1 MSFNVSAWSI
11 RNPVPSI
18 VLFVVL
24 MALGWVSFQNLPITK
39 FPNID
44 IPVITV
50 TVTQVGAAPSELET
64 QVTRKIEDAV
74 TSVAGVKHV
83 QSTITDSTST
93 VAIEF
98 WLGTNTDRVLNDV
111 KDAVTKIRTELPRD
125 IEEPVV
131 ARLEIESQS
140 IMTYSATAPGMT
152 LEQLSWHV
160 DNVVKRDLQ
169 SLRGVGRVDRIGGVT
184 REIRVAVDPDR
195 LLSLGI
201 TAADVN
207 RVLKATTVDLSGGKG
222 EVGNREQAIRT
233 LAGAHTVDELKETK
247 ITLPGGRQVRLNEI
261 ADITD
266 AYADQTSFA
275 RINGSTPIV
284 AFSVFRSKGAS
295 DTTVAAAVAAK
306 IQALHQAHPEV
317 SYAVVDDGVASTYGN
332 FEAAM
337 QTLVEGAIL
346 AVIVVLIFL
355 RDWRATLIAA
365 IALPLSAIPTFWAM
379 SMMGFSLNLVSLLA
393 ITLVTG
399 ILVDDAIVEIEN
411 IVRHMKMGK
420 SPYRASI
427 EAADEIGLAV
437 MAITMT
443 IIAIFAPVSFMGGI
457 VGQYFKQFGLTVA
470 VAVFFSL
477 LVARLITPMMTAYF
491 LRPHAHVEARDG
503 VIMRAYTRFLEMTLA
518 RWFSPYLTIVA
529 GFGLLIV
536 TFGLMGLLP
545 QGFIPPED
553 NARVVISA
561 EIPPGGKLEN
571 TQAKTDEVVAA
582 IRKIPEVEQVFVI
595 GGTSPTGQL
604 DPRRA
609 AIYVKLTK
617 RETRARHQLAIQ
629 DDIARIL
636 TAIPDMRAW
645 RVNDNGERD
654 VNLALKSNDP
664 KALALASSRLE
675 GAMRHVPGFNNV
687 AANTGLERP
696 EVRILPRTDDAARYG
711 ITTEQISEAV
721 RVATIGD
728 IDANLA
734 KFNAGD
740 RLVPI
745 RVQLTEESRGNLG
758 LIEAL
763 SLTTASGGSVPLSAV
778 ADVEFGQ
785 GPTSIERNDRERQV
799 KIGADL
805 RKGLEIGEALE
816 LAMALPE
823 AKNLPKGVVFAP
835 TGDAEV
841 MAEVFSGFAMAMGTG
856 LLMVAG
862 VLVLLLGSP
871 FHAITI
877 LLSLPLSMLG
887 VVLALLATHNSISM
901 PVVIGILMLMGIVT
915 KNAIM
920 LVDFAVERVKHG
932 MHRHDAIIDAGRK
945 RARPIVMTTIA
956 MVAGMVPTAL
966 GHGDGGEFRAP
977 MAIAVI
983 GGLIVSTLLSLIF
996 VPSFYAVMDDLT
1008 RGISFLFGPLVGPK
1022 DETGKAGVPAAL
1034 ENGHGSRGTAAAAE

>member
-83 QSTITDSTST
+83 QSTVTDSTST

-233 LAGAHTVDELKETK
+233 LAGAHTIDELKDTK

-295 DTTVAAAVAAK
+295 DTVVAAAVAAK
-306 IQALHQAHPEV
+306 VQALHAAHPEV

-491 LRPHAHVEARDG
+491 LRPHAHVEPRDG
-503 VIMRAYTRFLEMTLA
+503 WIMRSYTRFLEMTLA

-629 DDIARIL
+629 DDIAHIL

-728 IDANLA
+728 VDANLA

-877 LLSLPLSMLG
+877 LLSLPLSLLG

-1022 DETGKAGVPAAL
+1022 DDAGKAGTPAAL
-1034 ENGHGSRGTAAAAE
+1034 DSGHGGRGTAAAAE

>member
-98 WLGTNTDRVLNDV
+98 WLGTNTDRALDDV

-233 LAGAHTVDELKETK
+233 LAGAHTIDELKETK

-306 IQALHQAHPEV
+306 IKALHDANPEV

-365 IALPLSAIPTFWAM
+365 IALPLSAIPAFWAM

-503 VIMRAYTRFLEMTLA
+503 RIMRAYTRFLEMTLA

-529 GFGLLIV
+529 GFGLLVV

-561 EIPPGGKLEN
+561 ELPPGGKLEN

-785 GPTSIERNDRERQV
+785 GPTSIERNDRERQI

-877 LLSLPLSMLG
+877 LLSLPLSLLG

-1022 DETGKAGVPAAL
+1022 DETPAAGAPAAL
-1034 ENGHGSRGTAAAAE
+1034 DGGHGGRGTAAAAE

>member
-1 MSFNVSAWSI
+1 MSLNVSAWSI
-11 RNPVPSI
+11 RYPVPSI

-50 TVTQVGAAPSELET
+50 TVTQIGAAPSELET

-83 QSTITDSTST
+83 QSTVTDSTSV

-125 IEEPVV
+125 IQEPVV

-140 IMTYSATAPGMT
+140 ILTYSATAPGMT

-184 REIRVAVDPDR
+184 REIRVAVDPDK

-201 TAADVN
+201 TTADVN

-222 EVGNREQAIRT
+222 NVGNQEQAIRT
-233 LAGAHTVDELKETK
+233 LAGAHTIDELKETK

-261 ADITD
+261 AAITD
-266 AYADQTSFA
+266 AYQDQTSFA
-275 RINGSTPIV
+275 RLNGTTPIV

-295 DTTVAAAVAAK
+295 DTVVAAAVAAK
-306 IQALHQAHPEV
+306 VKALHAAYPDV

-337 QTLVEGAIL
+337 QTLVEGALL

-457 VGQYFKQFGLTVA
+457 VGQYFRQFGLTVA

-491 LRPHAHVEARDG
+491 LRPHGHVEVRDG
-503 VIMRAYTRFLEMTLA
+503 VIMRAYTRFLEITLA
-518 RWFSPYLTIVA
+518 RWFSPYLTIVG
-529 GFGLLIV
+529 GFVLLFV
-536 TFGLMGLLP
+536 TFGLMKYLP
-545 QGFIPPED
+545 EGFIPPED
-553 NARVVISA
+553 NARIVISA
-561 EIPPGGKLEN
+561 EIPPGGKLES
-571 TQAKTDEVVAA
+571 TLEKTDQVVAA
-582 IRKIPEVEQVFVI
+582 IRKIPEVEQVFVV
-595 GGTSPTGQL
+595 GGSSPTGSL

-609 AIYVKLTK
+609 AIYVKLSK
-617 RETRARHQLAIQ
+617 REERARHQLAIQ
-629 DDIARIL
+629 DDIAHIL
-636 TAIPDMRAW
+636 TSIPDLRAW
-645 RVNDNGERD
+645 RVNANGERD

-664 KALALASSRLE
+664 KALALASARLE

-740 RLVPI
+740 RLIPI
-745 RVQLTEESRGNLG
+745 RVQLTEASRGNLG

-763 SLTTASGGSVPLSAV
+763 RLTTATGGSVPLSAV

-785 GPTSIERNDRERQV
+785 GPTSIERNDRERQI

-805 RKGLEIGEALE
+805 RKGLEIGEALD
-816 LAMALPE
+816 LAMELPE
-823 AKNLPKGVVFAP
+823 AKNLPKGVSFAP

-841 MAEVFSGFAMAMGTG
+841 MAEVFTGFAMAMGAG

-877 LLSLPLSMLG
+877 LLSLPLSLLG

-956 MVAGMVPTAL
+956 MVAGMIPTAL

-983 GGLIVSTLLSLIF
+983 GGLLVSTLLSLIF
-996 VPSFYAVMDDLT
+996 VPSFYAVMDDVT

-1022 DETGKAGVPAAL
+1022 DE
-1034 ENGHGSRGTAAAAE
+1034 AAEGRAPYAADGRHDGRGSALAAE

>member
-503 VIMRAYTRFLEMTLA
+503 WIMRAYTRFLEMTLA

-1022 DETGKAGVPAAL
+1022 DEMEKHGVPAAL
-1034 ENGHGSRGTAAAAE
+1034 DNGHGGRGTAAAAE

>member
-1 MSFNVSAWSI
+1 
-11 RNPVPSI
+11 
-18 VLFVVL
+18 
-24 MALGWVSFQNLPITK
+24 
-39 FPNID
+39 
-44 IPVITV
+44 
-50 TVTQVGAAPSELET
+50 
-64 QVTRKIEDAV
+64 
-74 TSVAGVKHV
+74 
-83 QSTITDSTST
+83 
-93 VAIEF
+93 
-98 WLGTNTDRVLNDV
+98 
-111 KDAVTKIRTELPRD
+111 
-125 IEEPVV
+125 
-131 ARLEIESQS
+131 
-140 IMTYSATAPGMT
+140 
-152 LEQLSWHV
+152 
-160 DNVVKRDLQ
+160 
-169 SLRGVGRVDRIGGVT
+169 
-184 REIRVAVDPDR
+184 
-195 LLSLGI
+195 
-201 TAADVN
+201 
-207 RVLKATTVDLSGGKG
+207 
-222 EVGNREQAIRT
+222 
-233 LAGAHTVDELKETK
+233 
-247 ITLPGGRQVRLNEI
+247 
-261 ADITD
+261 
-266 AYADQTSFA
+266 
-275 RINGSTPIV
+275 
-284 AFSVFRSKGAS
+284 
-295 DTTVAAAVAAK
+295 
-306 IQALHQAHPEV
+306 
-317 SYAVVDDGVASTYGN
+317 
-332 FEAAM
+332 
-337 QTLVEGAIL
+337 
-346 AVIVVLIFL
+346 
-355 RDWRATLIAA
+355 
-365 IALPLSAIPTFWAM
+365 
-379 SMMGFSLNLVSLLA
+379 
-393 ITLVTG
+393 
-399 ILVDDAIVEIEN
+399 
-411 IVRHMKMGK
+411 
-420 SPYRASI
+420 
-427 EAADEIGLAV
+427 
-437 MAITMT
+437 
-443 IIAIFAPVSFMGGI
+443 
-457 VGQYFKQFGLTVA
+457 
-470 VAVFFSL
+470 
-477 LVARLITPMMTAYF
+477 
-491 LRPHAHVEARDG
+491 
-503 VIMRAYTRFLEMTLA
+503 
-518 RWFSPYLTIVA
+518 
-529 GFGLLIV
+529 
-536 TFGLMGLLP
+536 
-545 QGFIPPED
+545 
-553 NARVVISA
+553 
-561 EIPPGGKLEN
+561 
-571 TQAKTDEVVAA
+571 
-582 IRKIPEVEQVFVI
+582 
-595 GGTSPTGQL
+595 
-604 DPRRA
+604 
-609 AIYVKLTK
+609 
-617 RETRARHQLAIQ
+617 
-629 DDIARIL
+629 
-636 TAIPDMRAW
+636 MRAW

-823 AKNLPKGVVFAP
+823 AKDLPKGVVFAP

>member
-1022 DETGKAGVPAAL
+1022 DETGKAGVPATL

>member
-74 TSVAGVKHV
+74 TGVAGVKHV

-125 IEEPVV
+125 IEEPVIS
-131 ARLEIESQS
+131 RLEIESQS

-169 SLRGVGRVDRIGGVT
+169 SLRGVGRIDRIGGVT

-207 RVLKATTVDLSGGKG
+207 RVLRATTVDLSGGKG

-233 LAGAHTVDELKETK
+233 LAGAHTIDELKDTK

-261 ADITD
+261 ANITD

-275 RINGSTPIV
+275 RLNGSTPIV
-284 AFSVFRSKGAS
+284 AFSIFRSKGAS
-295 DTTVAAAVAAK
+295 DTVVAAAVAAR
-306 IQALHQAHPEV
+306 IQALHTAHPEV

-379 SMMGFSLNLVSLLA
+379 SVMGFSLNLVSLLA

-491 LRPHAHVEARDG
+491 LRPHAHVEPRDG
-503 VIMRAYTRFLEMTLA
+503 WIMRAYTRFLEMTLA
-518 RWFSPYLTIVA
+518 RWFSPYLTILA
-529 GFGLLIV
+529 GFGLLIL
-536 TFGLMGLLP
+536 TFRLMGFLP
-545 QGFIPPED
+545 EGFIPPED

-561 EIPPGGKLEN
+561 EIPPGGKLES
-571 TQAKTDEVVAA
+571 TQAKTDQIVAEIRKVPEVV
-582 IRKIPEVEQVFVI
+582 QVFVI
-595 GGTSPTGQL
+595 GGTSPTGGL

-609 AIYVKLTK
+609 AIYVKLSK
-617 RETRARHQLAIQ
+617 REDRARHQLAIQ
-629 DDIARIL
+629 DDIAHIL
-636 TAIPDMRAW
+636 TAIPDLRAW
-645 RVNDNGERD
+645 RVKDNGERD
-654 VNLALKSNDP
+654 VNLALKSDDP
-664 KALALASSRLE
+664 KALALAASRLE

-785 GPTSIERNDRERQV
+785 GPTSIERNDRQRQI

-805 RKGLEIGEALE
+805 RKGLEIGEALD
-816 LAMALPE
+816 LAMELPE
-823 AKNLPKGVVFAP
+823 AKNLSKGVVFAP

-956 MVAGMVPTAL
+956 MVAGMIPTAL
-966 GHGDGGEFRAP
+966 GHGDGGEFRSP

-1022 DETGKAGVPAAL
+1022 DEAGEAGAPVAL
-1034 ENGHGSRGTAAAAE
+1034 DSGHGGRGTAAAAE